1 MNEKR
6 DEEGERERKDEDS
19 VKRVER
25 EATIVFEGDGLRI
38 GVRDNGGGGRKEA
51 S

>member
-1 MNEKR
+1 MKNETKR
-6 DEEGERERKDEDS
+6 ERERKDEDS